1 METPEPA
8 AALADP
14 PPPPIEPP
22 PYSSPP
28 ARASDRPAISR
39 RRLRLLRWL
48 TYGSLAAFVVY
59 SVISGQVGLRR
70 QADFQL
76 VANTTRQIG
85 NNELQATVNDL
96 SSRWF
101 GHPSMWQPSGLPAN
115 TAVHYFAVQGAT
127 QVQLI
132 DALDNSDICSH
143 YHCLPDPA
151 VPNAVAR
158 ALEGQDEVVP
168 SAAYCYSPSTFSFHF
183 HHFIVL
189 PQWSPTIGSVRK
201 TLVQEWNALEGV
213 LLTHEVGHIQI
224 ANQYLATLNQ
234 QSQRLAT
241 CQAMDAFWQN
251 PHLWDGLDAAQNAYH
266 ARLRADCRP
275 EIGCIPFGWMGW

>member
-96 SSRWF
+96 SSRWLAIRRC
-101 GHPSMWQPSGLPAN
+101 GSRPVSPPTPRS
-115 TAVHYFAVQGAT
+115 TT
-127 QVQLI
+127 
-132 DALDNSDICSH
+132 SRC
-143 YHCLPDPA
+143 
-151 VPNAVAR
+151 R
-158 ALEGQDEVVP
+158 AP
-168 SAAYCYSPSTFSFHF
+168 RRS
-183 HHFIVL
+183 
-189 PQWSPTIGSVRK
+189 
-201 TLVQEWNALEGV
+201 N
-213 LLTHEVGHIQI
+213 
-224 ANQYLATLNQ
+224 
-234 QSQRLAT
+234 
-241 CQAMDAFWQN
+241 
-251 PHLWDGLDAAQNAYH
+251 
-266 ARLRADCRP
+266 
-275 EIGCIPFGWMGW
+275 